1 MLALNNLALRFGE
14 AEILAGIDLRVRAG
28 ELVVLLGPSGCGKTS
43 LLRIAAGAV
52 APTAGRVE
60 NGFRRMAMVFQDPR
74 LLPWADARDN
84 AAFGLKAAGVGR
96 AERRDRAGAMLM
108 RLGFAAGD
116 LRKRPAQLSG
126 GMLQRVAIARAFA
139 LSPDLVLMDEP
150 FSALDVGLR
159 HDLQA
164 LLRAEVEGAGAAVLF
179 VTHDVTEAVRLADRI
194 VVFSPRP
201 ARVVADLPQTPMVAS
216 IGAAYEASAA
226 LLRRPEVAAAL
237 APPAPPRPSSAG
249 AGPDRLS
256 LAGRPHAAAR

>member
-1 MLALNNLALRFGE
+1 MLSLSGLMLRFGE
-14 AEILAGIDLRVRAG
+14 AEIIAGIDLHIGAG

-43 LLRIAAGAV
+43 LLRIAAGVERA
-52 APTAGRVE
+52 TAGRVE
-60 NGFRRMAMVFQDPR
+60 NGFRRVAMVFQDPR

-84 AAFGLKAAGVGR
+84 AAFGLKAAGLGKT
-96 AERRDRAGAMLM
+96 ERRAIAEAILL
-108 RLGFAAGD
+108 RLGFSVRD
-116 LRKRPAQLSG
+116 LDKRPSQLSG
-126 GMLQRVAIARAFA
+126 GMMQRVAIARAFA

-201 ARVVADLPQTPMVAS
+201 ACVVAEVTQAPMLAS
-216 IGAAYEASAA
+216 VGAAYEASAA
-226 LLRRPEVAAAL
+226 LLRRPEIAAAL
-237 APPAPPRPSSAG
+237 AAPEASCLAVSCAHE
-249 AGPDRLS
+249 RLS
-256 LAGRPHAAAR
+256 LAGRATAAVS

>member
-1 MLALNNLALRFGE
+1 MLSLSGLRLRFGE
-14 AEILAGIDLRVRAG
+14 ADIIAGIDLHVAAG

-43 LLRIAAGAV
+43 LLRIAAGV
-52 APTAGRVE
+52 APATAGRVE
-60 NGFRRMAMVFQDPR
+60 NAFRRVAMVFQDPR
-74 LLPWADARDN
+74 LLPWANARDN
-84 AAFGLKAAGVGR
+84 AAFGLKAAGVGK
-96 AERRDRAGAMLM
+96 AERRVVAEAILM
-108 RLGFAAGD
+108 RLGFSTLD
-116 LRKRPAQLSG
+116 LDKRPAQLSG

-201 ARVVADLPQTPMVAS
+201 ARIVANVEQTPMLAS
-216 IGAAYEASAA
+216 VGAAYEASAA

-237 APPAPPRPSSAG
+237 APPG
-249 AGPDRLS
+249 ATTLAFPGGRDRLS
-256 LAGRPHAAAR
+256 LAGRGEAASL